1 MDKPIFFIGGAQRS
15 GTTYLYSVMDQHPE
29 ICMAKPATPEPKFFL
44 NLAEV
49 ARGEKYYLEKFYS
62 PNHKTKVLG
71 EKSTSYIESVDA
83 GQRIKAMFPEA
94 KMIFILR
101 NPVARAISNYFF
113 SVSNGLE
120 KRSLHDVF
128 IKKKPLVGAYS
139 TSVSPFNYI
148 GRGEYFAY
156 LKAYQSVF
164 AEGKIKI
171 ILFEQVV
178 NSAAVVRDLFEFVG
192 VDPSITSGM
201 LREKINAS
209 EETFDVD
216 PIIIETLTRHFEP
229 HNEKLEEYL
238 GISLGLW
245 EENNSTA
252 MS

>member
-1 MDKPIFFIGGAQRS
+1 MNRPIFFIGGAQRS

-49 ARGEKYYLEKFYS
+49 ALGKKYYLDKYYS
-62 PNHKTKVLG
+62 PNDKTKVLG
-71 EKSTSYIESVDA
+71 EKSTSYIESVEA
-83 GQRIKAMFPEA
+83 GHRIKAMFPEA

-128 IKKKPLVGAYS
+128 INKKPVEGTYS
-139 TSVSPFNYI
+139 TSVSPFNYL
-148 GRGEYFAY
+148 GRGEYLTY

-164 AEGKIKI
+164 AEDKIRVL
-171 ILFEQVV
+171 LFEQVIS
-178 NSAAVVRDLFEFVG
+178 SAEVVRDLFEFVG
-192 VDPSITSGM
+192 VDPSVTSGM
-201 LREKINAS
+201 LSGKINAN

-216 PIIIETLTRHFEP
+216 PITIETLTRHFEP
-229 HNEKLEEYL
+229 HNKKLEEYL
-238 GISLGLW
+238 GVSLGLW
-245 EENNSTA
+245 KE
-252 MS
+252 